1 MQLIQSFIYSI
12 TRVRLSLYEQRILLK
27 VVEHAQIRL
36 KGMLIKDHL
45 ERLNHDFDNVQIC
58 VPIKELLDD
67 GNQHYHHVHSAAVSL
82 CSRTFEFY
90 NSESRTW
97 FATPVI
103 YNVEHRDKS
112 GLLTFY
118 VSRVMFDIILDFT
131 KGYRSYNLKT
141 ALSIP
146 SPYASR
152 LYSLMC
158 GQDQPIR
165 FQIKQL
171 KEMFGVTDKYG
182 QTADFIKKVIEPS
195 KRILDAQ
202 GCTSFTYSR
211 VKEGVKVVALLFF
224 PVRRQEDVEHRE
236 FSKAPVGVFLTKE
249 LRYYLMAKAHFSVR
263 ELGAHKE
270 LIAEFAK
277 LPDAVAA
284 IMAIYDRFLQGNKNK
299 GYIIAAMRSAVAE
312 FKDAQAVVP
321 KKKNKGQEQEPSLE
335 EDEIALGLVD

>member
-12 TRVRLSLYEQRILLK
+12 TRVKLSLYEQRILLK

-45 ERLNHDFDNVQIC
+45 VKLNHDCDNVQIV
-58 VPIKELLDD
+58 VPIRELLDE
-67 GNQHYHHVHSAAVSL
+67 GNQHYRHVHNAAVALMNRS
-82 CSRTFEFY
+82 FQFY

-97 FATPVI
+97 FASPVI
-103 YNVEHRDKS
+103 YNVQHTDKS

-118 VSRVMFDIILDFT
+118 VSRVLFDVILDFT
-131 KGYRSYNLKT
+131 KGYRQYNLKT

-165 FQIKQL
+165 FEVKAL
-171 KEMFGVTDKYG
+171 KEMFGVADKYD

-195 KRILDAQ
+195 KKILDAQ

-211 VKEGVKVVALLFF
+211 VKQGVKVVALLFF
-224 PVRRQEDVEHRE
+224 PVKREEDE
-236 FSKAPVGVFLTKE
+236 KAKLRPKISTYYFLSKE
-249 LRYYLMAKAHFSVR
+249 LRFYLFSKVHFSSR

-270 LIAEFAK
+270 LIEEFVK
-277 LPDAVAA
+277 LPDAVAT
-284 IMAIYDRFLQGNKNK
+284 IMAIYDRWLAGNKSK

-312 FKDAQAVVP
+312 FKQNQLPASQG
-321 KKKNKGQEQEPSLE
+321 GQTTSQ
-335 EDEIALGLVD
+335 G

>member
-1 MQLIQSFIYSI
+1 MQLIQSFIYSL

-45 ERLNHDFDNVQIC
+45 ERLTHDFDNVQII

-67 GNQHYHHVHSAAVSL
+67 GNQHYRHVHDAAMAL
-82 CSRTFEFY
+82 MRREFQFY

-112 GLLTFY
+112 GLIKFY
-118 VSRVMFDIILDFT
+118 VSRVLFDIILDFT
-131 KGYRSYNLKT
+131 KGYRQYDLKT

-158 GQDQPIR
+158 GQDKPLR
-165 FQIKQL
+165 MGIKAL
-171 KEMFGVTDKYG
+171 KEMFGVVEKYS

-195 KRILDAQ
+195 KRLLDAQ
-202 GCTSFTYSR
+202 GCTSFTYAR
-211 VKEGVKVVALLFF
+211 VKEGQKVVALLFY
-224 PVRRQEDVEHRE
+224 PVKRDEPSKRQQVAKQSVGWYL
-236 FSKAPVGVFLTKE
+236 SKEVRFW
-249 LRYYLMAKAHFSVR
+249 LMAKAHFTLR

-270 LIAEFAK
+270 LLEEFCRM
-277 LPDAVAA
+277 PDAVAT
-284 IMAIYDRFLQGNKNK
+284 IMAIYERFLSGGKSK
-299 GYIIAAMRSAVAE
+299 GYIIAAMRSSVAE
-312 FKDAQAVVP
+312 FKDGQAVI
-321 KKKNKGQEQEPSLE
+321 NS
-335 EDEIALGLVD
+335 AN

>member
-45 ERLNHDFDNVQIC
+45 ERIPHDFDNVQIV
-58 VPIKELLDD
+58 VPIRELLDD
-67 GNQHYHHVHSAAVSL
+67 GNQHYRHVHDAAVALMGRS
-82 CSRTFEFY
+82 FKFY

-97 FATPVI
+97 FASPVI
-103 YNVEHRDKS
+103 YNVQHTDKS

-118 VSRVMFDIILDFT
+118 VSRVLFDVILDFT
-131 KGYRSYNLKT
+131 KGYRQYNLRT

-158 GQDQPIR
+158 GQDSPIR
-165 FQIKQL
+165 FEVSAL
-171 KEMFGVTDKYG
+171 KEMFGVSDKYA

-211 VKEGVKVVALLFF
+211 IKEGVKVVAILFF
-224 PVRRQEDVEHRE
+224 PVKRDETTEAQRVAKV
-236 FSKAPVGVFLTKE
+236 SVGWYLSKE
-249 LRYYLMAKAHFSVR
+249 LRFYLLAKAHFSVR

-270 LIAEFAK
+270 LLEEFAK
-277 LPDAVAA
+277 LPDAVAT
-284 IMAIYDRFLQGNKNK
+284 IMAIYDRFIAGNKNK
-299 GYIIAAMRSAVAE
+299 GYIIAAMRSAVME
-312 FKDAQAVVP
+312 FKS
-321 KKKNKGQEQEPSLE
+321 EQ
-335 EDEIALGLVD
+335 VKTQ

>member
-1 MQLIQSFIYSI
+1 MQLVQSFIYSI

-45 ERLNHDFDNVQIC
+45 ERLTHDFDNVQIV
-58 VPIKELLDD
+58 VPIRELLED
-67 GNQHYHHVHSAAVSL
+67 GNQHYHHVHSAAVAL

-131 KGYRSYNLKT
+131 KGYRQYNLKT

-165 FQIKQL
+165 FQIQQL

-195 KRILDAQ
+195 KKILDAQ

-224 PVRRQEDVEHRE
+224 PVKRDEQTKSQAL
-236 FSKAPVGVFLTKE
+236 SKISVGWYLTKE
-249 LRYYLMAKAHFSVR
+249 LRFYLLAKAHFSVR

-270 LIAEFAK
+270 LLEEFAK
-277 LPDAVAA
+277 LPDAVAR
-284 IMAIYDRFLQGNKNK
+284 IMAIYDRFLSGNKNK

-312 FKDAQAVVP
+312 FKESQVP
-321 KKKNKGQEQEPSLE
+321 EPSLE
-335 EDEIALGLVD
+335 DDEVALGLVD

>member
-45 ERLNHDFDNVQIC
+45 ERISHDFDNVQIC
-58 VPIKELLDD
+58 VPIRELLDD
-67 GNQHYHHVHSAAVSL
+67 GNQHYHHVHAAAVSL

-131 KGYRSYNLKT
+131 KGYRQYNLKT

-165 FQIKQL
+165 FEITAL
-171 KEMFGVTDKYG
+171 KDMFGVAEKYD

-211 VKEGVKVVALLFF
+211 VKQGIKVVALLFF
-224 PVRRQEDVEHRE
+224 PVKRE
-236 FSKAPVGVFLTKE
+236 EKTEAQKVAKVSVGWYLSKE
-249 LRYYLMAKAHFSVR
+249 LRFYLIAKAHFSVR

-270 LIAEFAK
+270 LLEEFAK
-277 LPDAVAA
+277 LPDAVAS
-284 IMAIYDRFLQGNKNK
+284 IMAIYDRFIAGNKKK

-312 FKDAQAVVP
+312 FKEEQVTEPKGTKAQKVP
-321 KKKNKGQEQEPSLE
+321 EPSQK
-335 EDEIALGLVD
+335 

>member
-12 TRVRLSLYEQRILLK
+12 TRVSLSLYEQRILLK

-36 KGMLIKDHL
+36 KGLLIKEHL
-45 ERLNHDFDNVQIC
+45 ERMQHDFDNVQIV

-67 GNQHYHHVHSAAVSL
+67 GNQHYHHVHSAAVAL
-82 CSRTFEFY
+82 CQRTFEFY

-118 VSRVMFDIILDFT
+118 VSRVMFDIILDFS
-131 KGYRSYNLKT
+131 KGYRQYDLKT
-141 ALSIP
+141 ALTIR
-146 SPYASR
+146 SPYAAR

-158 GQDQPIR
+158 GQDTPIR
-165 FQIKQL
+165 FQIAQL
-171 KEMFGVTDKYG
+171 KQMFGVTDKYG

-224 PVRRQEDVEHRE
+224 PVKRDAPT
-236 FSKAPVGVFLTKE
+236 KAQAQAKISVGWYLSKE
-249 LRYYLMAKAHFSVR
+249 LRYYLIARAHFSLR
-263 ELGAHKE
+263 ELGYHKDLLE
-270 LIAEFAK
+270 EFSK
-277 LPDAVAA
+277 LPDAVAR
-284 IMAIYDRFLQGNKNK
+284 IMAIYDRFIIGGKNK
-299 GYIIAAMRSAVAE
+299 GYIISAMRSAVNE
-312 FKDAQAVVP
+312 YKNEQGKIDGAQ
-321 KKKNKGQEQEPSLE
+321 
-335 EDEIALGLVD
+335 

>member
-36 KGMLIKDHL
+36 KGLLIKDHL
-45 ERLNHDFDNVQIC
+45 ERISHDFDNVQIV

-67 GNQHYHHVHSAAVSL
+67 GNQHYRHVHDAAVAL

-118 VSRVMFDIILDFT
+118 VARVMFDIILDFS

-158 GQDQPIR
+158 GQDNPIR
-165 FQIKQL
+165 FEIYQL
-171 KEMFGVTDKYG
+171 KEMFGVRDKYA

-202 GCTSFTYSR
+202 KCTSFTYSR
-211 VKEGVKVVALLFF
+211 VKEGGKVIALLFF
-224 PVRRQEDVEHRE
+224 PVRRDEDINHRA
-236 FSKAPVGVFLTKE
+236 FTKAPVGVLLSQE
-249 LRYYLMAKAHFSVR
+249 LRYYLIAKAHFSVR

-270 LIAEFAK
+270 LLLEFSQ
-277 LPDAVAA
+277 LPDAVAR
-284 IMAIYDRFLQGNKNK
+284 IMAIYDRFLDGQKSK

-312 FKDAQAVVP
+312 FKAAQVP
-321 KKKNKGQEQEPSLE
+321 G
-335 EDEIALGLVD
+335 

>member
-12 TRVRLSLYEQRILLK
+12 TRVKLSLYEQRILLK

-36 KGMLIKDHL
+36 KGLLIKEHL
-45 ERLNHDFDNVQIC
+45 ERLNHDFDNVQIV
-58 VPIKELLDD
+58 VPIRELLDE
-67 GNQHYHHVHSAAVSL
+67 GNQHYRHVHNAAVALMNRS
-82 CSRTFEFY
+82 FQFY

-97 FATPVI
+97 FASPVI
-103 YNVEHRDKS
+103 YNVQHTDKS

-118 VSRVMFDIILDFT
+118 VSRVLFDVILDFT
-131 KGYRSYNLKT
+131 KGYRQYNLKT

-158 GQDQPIR
+158 GQDKPIR
-165 FQIKQL
+165 FEVKAL
-171 KEMFGVTDKYG
+171 KEMFGVADKYD

-195 KRILDAQ
+195 KKILDAQ

-211 VKEGVKVVALLFF
+211 VKQGVKVVALLFF
-224 PVRRQEDVEHRE
+224 PVKREEDE
-236 FSKAPVGVFLTKE
+236 KAKLRPKISTYYFLSKE
-249 LRYYLMAKAHFSVR
+249 LRFYLFSKVHFSSR

-270 LIAEFAK
+270 LIEEFVK
-277 LPDAVAA
+277 LPDAVAT
-284 IMAIYDRFLQGNKNK
+284 IMAIYDRWLAGNKSK

-312 FKDAQAVVP
+312 FKQNQLPDIQG
-321 KKKNKGQEQEPSLE
+321 GQTTSQ
-335 EDEIALGLVD
+335 G

>member
-36 KGMLIKDHL
+36 KGLLIKDHL
-45 ERLNHDFDNVQIC
+45 ERISHDFDNVQIV
-58 VPIKELLDD
+58 VPIKELLDE
-67 GNQHYHHVHSAAVSL
+67 GNQHYRHVHDAAVAL

-118 VSRVMFDIILDFT
+118 VSRVMFDIILDFS

-158 GQDQPIR
+158 GQDNPIR
-165 FQIKQL
+165 FEIYQL
-171 KEMFGVTDKYG
+171 KEMFGVRDKYA

-202 GCTSFTYSR
+202 KCTSFTYSR
-211 VKEGVKVVALLFF
+211 VREGGKVIALLFF
-224 PVRRQEDVEHRE
+224 PVRRDEDINHRA
-236 FSKAPVGVFLTKE
+236 FTKAPVGVLLSQE
-249 LRYYLMAKAHFSVR
+249 LRYYLIAKAHFSVR

-270 LIAEFAK
+270 LLLEFSQ
-277 LPDAVAA
+277 LPDAVAR
-284 IMAIYDRFLQGNKNK
+284 IMAIYDRFLDGQKSK

-312 FKDAQAVVP
+312 FKAAQVP
-321 KKKNKGQEQEPSLE
+321 G
-335 EDEIALGLVD
+335 

>member
-45 ERLNHDFDNVQIC
+45 ERIQHDFDNVQIV
-58 VPIKELLDD
+58 VPIRELLDE
-67 GNQHYHHVHSAAVSL
+67 GNQHYKHVHDAAIALMGRS
-82 CSRTFEFY
+82 FEFY

-97 FATPVI
+97 FASPVI
-103 YNVEHRDKS
+103 YNVQHVDKS
-112 GLLTFY
+112 GLLQFY
-118 VSRVMFDIILDFT
+118 VSRVLFDVILDFT
-131 KGYRSYNLKT
+131 KGYRQYNLRT

-158 GQDQPIR
+158 GQEQPIR
-165 FQIKQL
+165 LEIKAL
-171 KEMFGVTDKYG
+171 KAMFGVSDKYD

-224 PVRRQEDVEHRE
+224 PVKRE
-236 FSKAPVGVFLTKE
+236 ENEKAKLMPKVSVGWILTKE
-249 LRYYLMAKAHFSVR
+249 LRFYLLAKAHFSVR

-270 LIAEFAK
+270 LLEEFAK
-277 LPDAVAA
+277 LPESVAT
-284 IMAIYDRFLQGNKNK
+284 IMAIYDRFIAGNKSK

-312 FKDAQAVVP
+312 FKNAQVQAP
-321 KKKNKGQEQEPSLE
+321 AKK
-335 EDEIALGLVD
+335 